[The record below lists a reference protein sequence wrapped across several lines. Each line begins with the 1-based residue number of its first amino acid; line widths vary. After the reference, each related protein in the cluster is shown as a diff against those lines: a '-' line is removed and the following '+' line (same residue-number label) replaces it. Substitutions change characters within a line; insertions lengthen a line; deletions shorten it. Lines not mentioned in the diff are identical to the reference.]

1 MQKRFLLNKAER
13 IIRLIGLSA
22 TVAMLF
28 IAKFFIFPP
37 SLPDNTNATIS
48 DPVPSETTVSLSV
61 GDGPIAMD
69 LMPNSSEG
77 TFKESDAVAID
88 VTTNNISGYTLQ
100 IASNTTVGASS
111 LINSDEDCVN
121 ITSDKSKCVIDTI
134 PTAITV
140 SNYASSNS
148 NNNWGYKPSQYVIT
162 ENNTTSTINN
172 NTGDNTQDKYL
183 PAPSS
188 SGDIL
193 AITSN
198 ANNIDSNTNE
208 QEIDSYSIKIGS
220 RVDTT
225 MPAGTYQNTFIIT
238 AVGNLV
244 NYTIT
249 YNANAGTDTVTNM
262 PNPNPQTGA
271 VSGSETLI
279 SLDDSTPSRENYYFL
294 GWCTQTTS
302 DATCSGNT
310 YQPGDSFGIDQTI
323 SNDNIALYAIWADCP
338 PNSICYNDNGAN
350 STTQMGEQTAT
361 SNSSVTLMAS
371 NFQRDGYGFLG
382 WSEDADAAAK
392 LTDDDPTNTPTIY
405 GPNETITTG
414 DLSIEGT
421 KFYAVWLQS
430 QGNIQNFQCSSLSN
444 VGDVTAQLDTR
455 DNNVYAIAKLADGN
469 CWMIENLRLDNS
481 ASVDYPA
488 LAQGYGGV
496 FSGLAASETSGF
508 TDDSSISNSRY
519 ISNGS
524 GSIIGVGGATHTDI
538 GTANSPF
545 SRMPRLNSGNT
556 ASPATEATSSDA
568 SIYSYGNYYSWAAAI
583 ASTLY
588 YDGYSSSD
596 VADTSLCPD
605 GWQLPLGDA
614 RSSVDKSFS
623 KLDVALGGNGSTQST
638 AEASNRWRKFPN
650 NIMYTGY
657 FDSRYDDTGA
667 SFRGNSG
674 SLWTT
679 SAASGIDAFF
689 FSIADTSLYPGNN
702 SNYKFYGLSV
712 RCVSVR

>member
-37 SLPDNTNATIS
+37 SLSDNTNATIS

-302 DATCSGNT
+302 DATCSGNI
-310 YQPGDSFGIDQTI
+310 YQPGGSFGIDQTI

-488 LAQGYGGV
+488 LAQGYGGL
-496 FSGLAASETSGF
+496 FSGLAASENNTF
-508 TDDSSISNSRY
+508 EDTVVSNSRY
-519 ISNGS
+519 KSDGS
-524 GSIIGVGGATHTDI
+524 GNIVDVGSATHTDI
-538 GTANSPF
+538 GLNNGPQYRMPRFNNDNTFATANSAD
-545 SRMPRLNSGNT
+545 SGNT
-556 ASPATEATSSDA
+556 N
-568 SIYSYGNYYSWAAAI
+568 IYSYGNYYSWAAAI
-583 ASTLY
+583 ANTTY
-588 YDGYSSSD
+588 YDNYVSSD
-596 VADTSLCPD
+596 SAGTSLCPD
-605 GWQLPLGDA
+605 GWQLPLGA
-614 RSSVDKSFS
+614 ERSSTDKSFS
-623 KLDVALGGNGSTQST
+623 YLGYSLNGNGGSQST
-638 AEASNRWRKFPN
+638 TEASSLWRKFPN
-650 NIMYTGY
+650 NFLYSGY
-657 FDSRYDDTGA
+657 FDSHGGADTP
-667 SFRGNSG
+667 SSRGESG
-674 SLWTT
+674 GLWTS
-679 SAASGIDAFF
+679 SAADASYAYF
-689 FSIADTSLYPGNN
+689 FSIASFSLQPGTN
-702 SNYKFYGLSV
+702 SNYKYYGLPV
-712 RCVSVR
+712 RCIANN

>member
-1 MQKRFLLNKAER
+1 MQKRFLLNRAER

-48 DPVPSETTVSLSV
+48 NPVPSETTVSLSV

-100 IASNTTVGASS
+100 ISSNTTVGASS
-111 LINSDEDCVN
+111 LVNSDEDCVN

-183 PAPSS
+183 PAPNP

-193 AITSN
+193 AITDN
-198 ANNIDSNTNE
+198 ANSIDSTTN
-208 QEIDSYSIKIGS
+208 QQKIDSYSIKIGS

-279 SLDDSTPSRENYYFL
+279 SLDNSTPSRENYYFI
-294 GWCTQTTS
+294 GWCTQATS
-302 DATCSGNT
+302 DATCSGDT
-310 YQPGDSFGIDQTI
+310 YQPGGSFGIDQTI

-382 WSEDADAAAK
+382 WSEDADAVAR
-392 LTDDDPTNTPTIY
+392 LMDDDDTNNATIY
-405 GPNETITTG
+405 GPNETISTG
-414 DLSIEGT
+414 NLSQEGM
-421 KFYAVWLQS
+421 KLYAVWLQAE
-430 QGNIQNFQCSSLSN
+430 GNIQNFKCSSLSN
-444 VGDVTAQLDTR
+444 IGDVTAQLDTR
-455 DNNVYAIAKLADGN
+455 DDNVYAIAKLADGN
-469 CWMIENLRLDNS
+469 CWMIENLRLDS
-481 ASVDYPA
+481 TASIDHPG
-488 LAQGYGGV
+488 LAQDYGGA
-496 FSGLAASETSGF
+496 FSGLAASETAGF
-508 TDDSSISNSRY
+508 ADYDTANSRY
-519 ISNGS
+519 VSDGS
-524 GSIIGVGGATHTDI
+524 DSIIGINGATHTDI

-545 SRMPRLNSGNT
+545 SRMPRYNDANT
-556 ASPATEATSSDA
+556 ASPATLAEDNNTN
-568 SIYSYGNYYSWAAAI
+568 IYSYGNYYSWSAAMANTT
-583 ASTLY
+583 A
-588 YDGYSSSD
+588 YSNYTDSD
-596 VADTSLCPD
+596 AADTSLCPD
-605 GWQLPLGDA
+605 GWQLPLGA
-614 RSSVDKSFS
+614 GRPNIDKSFAN
-623 KLDVALGGNGSTQST
+623 LDRLLGGSGSTQSS
-638 AEASNRWRKFPN
+638 AEASNRWRKFPYN
-650 NIMYTGY
+650 MVYTGY
-657 FDSRYDDTGA
+657 FDSRYDDTGP
-667 SFRGNSG
+667 SFRGDSG
-674 SLWTT
+674 SLWTS
-679 SAASGIDAFF
+679 SAESNVDAYF
-689 FSIADTSLYPGNN
+689 FSIADSLLYPGNN

-712 RCVSVR
+712 RCVSAR